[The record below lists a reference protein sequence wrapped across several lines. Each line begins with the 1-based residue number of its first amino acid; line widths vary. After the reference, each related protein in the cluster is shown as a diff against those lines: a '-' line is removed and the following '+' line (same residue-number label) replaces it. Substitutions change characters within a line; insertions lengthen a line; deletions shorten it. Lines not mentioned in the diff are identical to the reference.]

1 MYNLSKAKTKDQ
13 EELEELRRLLM
24 EDQSK
29 LGFMGKYGKLLA
41 NPYGYWRE
49 QRDRRLQKRKMYRKM
64 LLLNKREREAAFH
77 DKDTVFAP
85 SSDKVE
91 RNSKGLAV
99 VDNLE
104 YKK

>member
-41 NPYGYWRE
+41 NPYGC
-49 QRDRRLQKRKMYRKM
+49 DRGVPSCCGVFTSFMRL
-64 LLLNKREREAAFH
+64 
-77 DKDTVFAP
+77 VFISLP
-85 SSDKVE
+85 
-91 RNSKGLAV
+91 
-99 VDNLE
+99 
-104 YKK
+104 

>member
-41 NPYGYWRE
+41 IPTVTS
-49 QRDRRLQKRKMYRKM
+49 RRFEVLQKRKMYRKTRVHKTSM
-64 LLLNKREREAAFH
+64 R
-77 DKDTVFAP
+77 VV
-85 SSDKVE
+85 SSTTRRPFE
-91 RNSKGLAV
+91 
-99 VDNLE
+99 
-104 YKK
+104 

>member
-41 NPYGYWRE
+41 NPYGYISASR
-49 QRDRRLQKRKMYRKM
+49 
-64 LLLNKREREAAFH
+64 
-77 DKDTVFAP
+77 TVP
-85 SSDKVE
+85 SFDATRVHQTMTW
-91 RNSKGLAV
+91 V
-99 VDNLE
+99 VSFFISRPFGCSAQVCSTGRGS
-104 YKK
+104 

>member
-41 NPYGYWRE
+41 NPYGYISAF
-49 QRDRRLQKRKMYRKM
+49 RR
-64 LLLNKREREAAFH
+64 
-77 DKDTVFAP
+77 
-85 SSDKVE
+85 VE
-91 RNSKGLAV
+91 SRHQLVSISR
-99 VDNLE
+99 
-104 YKK
+104 